1 MGIFSGLLFVP
12 LNALLQARSP
22 ADRRGAVIAL
32 ANALVYLGM
41 LAGSVLALVLA
52 RANVSPRGTFLGVSL
67 VLLGG
72 FFWAMTLVPDA
83 FFRFLLIGLA
93 HTVYRVRV
101 IGRSNVPEQ
110 GGALLVP
117 NHVSFADGLFLF
129 ASIDRPIRF
138 IVYAAYFEQAAP
150 GLVPAVDAG
159 DPDLAD
165 RRPEDDPA
173 GVPRGRPGTR
183 RRRDRLRLPR
193 GSAHADR
200 DDGAVPARVAAD
212 RQGADDADHPDPP
225 RPPDRQHLRPGQP
238 PALARADPVPG
249 DGLDRPADAAGRRRS
264 SNCGRRSASW
274 ARRRG
279 SIASAIAVRCITSS
293 SAAPAAIP
301 CAWPSPI
308 SRRRGSPTSRP
319 WRAPWR
325 SPAPCGRAGRVSRP
339 WGSCCRRVWAARW
352 SNLAAALAGHAAVN
366 LNFTAGRAGMESAAT
381 QAGLRTVV
389 TSRSFLE
396 KAKLQPPVGR
406 GADLRGGRA
415 RRDQRG

>member
-1 MGIFSGLLFVP
+1 
-12 LNALLQARSP
+12 
-22 ADRRGAVIAL
+22 
-32 ANALVYLGM
+32 
-41 LAGSVLALVLA
+41 
-52 RANVSPRGTFLGVSL
+52 
-67 VLLGG
+67 
-72 FFWAMTLVPDA
+72 MTLVPDA

-138 IVYAAYFEQAAP
+138 IVYAGYFERPTP

-165 RRPEDDPA
+165 RRAEDDPS

-193 GSAHADR
+193 GPAHADR
-200 DDGAVPARVAAD
+200 DDRAVPARVGAD

-225 RPPDRQHLRPGQP
+225 RPPDRQRLRPGQP

-249 DGLDRPADAAGRRRS
+249 DGVDRPADAAGRVALRAAAGDQRAGPGGVVVPQARS
-264 SNCGRRSASW
+264 P
-274 ARRRG
+274 
-279 SIASAIAVRCITSS
+279 
-293 SAAPAAIP
+293 SAASRVRPPRPPPSLSPGLRRLPDAA
-301 CAWPSPI
+301 A
-308 SRRRGSPTSRP
+308 SPTSGP
-319 WRAPWR
+319 WPAPWR
-325 SPAPCGRAGRVSRP
+325 SPAPSGRAGRASRP

-352 SNLAAALAGHAAVN
+352 
-366 LNFTAGRAGMESAAT
+366 
-381 QAGLRTVV
+381 
-389 TSRSFLE
+389 
-396 KAKLQPPVGR
+396 
-406 GADLRGGRA
+406 
-415 RRDQRG
+415 